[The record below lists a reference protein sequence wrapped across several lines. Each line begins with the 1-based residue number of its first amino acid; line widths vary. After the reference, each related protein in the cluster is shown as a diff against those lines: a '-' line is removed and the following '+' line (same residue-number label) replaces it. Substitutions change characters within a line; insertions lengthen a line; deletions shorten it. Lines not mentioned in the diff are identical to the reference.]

1 MYVLLQNSKRI
12 CFTLLVQ
19 VDLLSFPELHKEK
32 HKEKHLLPTIVLSA
46 GASPVRDFASCPL
59 LSTNIPEETTAVGMK
74 SAKQQ
79 RRQAEVW
86 VVGLFCL
93 PLSNS
98 LLEFCQLNNHAL
110 LSTLM
115 EARLE
120 KKVSGPWLEDF
131 WVRSQETWPHLLCQL
146 SQLLVQFS
154 WLHNGWTGLIP
165 TFITTTKHEPK
176 RRRKNKQGND
186 YDTKMQ
192 CPGQWGFQENFLLSS
207 TDLVTPPVIKDTLQT
222 KWKQIPSLN
231 YLSPVTCASF
241 TKFLLIN

>member
-19 VDLLSFPELHKEK
+19 VDFLSFPELHKEK

-79 RRQAEVW
+79 RQAEVW

-98 LLEFCQLNNHAL
+98 LLEFCQLNNRAL

-120 KKVSGPWLEDF
+120 KKVSGPMA
-131 WVRSQETWPHLLCQL
+131 
-146 SQLLVQFS
+146 
-154 WLHNGWTGLIP
+154 
-165 TFITTTKHEPK
+165 
-176 RRRKNKQGND
+176 RR
-186 YDTKMQ
+186 
-192 CPGQWGFQENFLLSS
+192 LLSKES
-207 TDLVTPPVIKDTLQT
+207 GNMTPSVMSAQ
-222 KWKQIPSLN
+222 
-231 YLSPVTCASF
+231 PVTCAV
-241 TKFLLIN
+241 FLPAQWLNRANTDLHYYYKAWAQEKKKK